1 MSKKESNI
9 LKGLAIVLMLCHHLF
24 MYADGDSY
32 SAYYGFILNTPE
44 RLAAF
49 GNLCKLCVTLFVFV
63 TAYGTAKSFKGD
75 TMDDNRALMG
85 ISLRRW
91 VKLLVSFQFVYV
103 IAFVLCPLGG
113 KSWFTLYSPSR
124 LENIFFALSDFF
136 GLSYILSTPS
146 YNSAWWYMSF
156 AVTLMLVLPWLIK
169 LCRRFGWYIVLPGL
183 LFVRWFNAEFVMY
196 RYLLIVLLGILMAQ
210 NATIEHIKSRYFGA
224 GLVKKL
230 GILLLCLVCLG
241 AVSVLWLRVNEI
253 LLDIYEAAMCISFS
267 LLVLLTVARIPGVN
281 TAVEFVG
288 RHSMNMFFV
297 HAFIYQNWFSS
308 LTYSFKY
315 PVLIFLFLFVTSLLF
330 SIVVEWLK
338 KLLHVSAL
346 ADKLSSKLCGVMG
359 I

>member
-1 MSKKESNI
+1 
-9 LKGLAIVLMLCHHLF
+9 
-24 MYADGDSY
+24 
-32 SAYYGFILNTPE
+32 
-44 RLAAF
+44 
-49 GNLCKLCVTLFVFV
+49 
-63 TAYGTAKSFKGD
+63 
-75 TMDDNRALMG
+75 
-85 ISLRRW
+85 
-91 VKLLVSFQFVYV
+91 
-103 IAFVLCPLGG
+103 
-113 KSWFTLYSPSR
+113 
-124 LENIFFALSDFF
+124 
-136 GLSYILSTPS
+136 
-146 YNSAWWYMSF
+146 
-156 AVTLMLVLPWLIK
+156 
-169 LCRRFGWYIVLPGL
+169 
-183 LFVRWFNAEFVMY
+183 MY

-210 NATIEHIKSRYFGA
+210 NDTIEHIKSRYFGA
-224 GLVKKL
+224 GLGKKL

-253 LLDIYEAAMCISFS
+253 LLDIYEAAMCISLS
-267 LLVLLTVARIPGVN
+267 LLVLLTVARVPGVN

-288 RHSMNMFFV
+288 RHSMNMFFI